1 MEEDERGKLFVGGL
15 SWETTQE
22 NLQRFFSRYGE
33 IVDCVVMK
41 NNETGRS
48 RGFGFVTFADPSNI
62 GTVLQNGPHS
72 LDGRTIDPK
81 PCNPRTLQKPRKGGG
96 YKIFLGGLPSNVTE
110 TDLRTFFGRYGK
122 VTEVVIMYDQ
132 EKKKS
137 RGFGFLSFEDEG
149 SVDCVTNE
157 RYINLNGK
165 QVEIKKA
172 EPRDGSGGYSKVGGS
187 DSGQWGGHHQGQQLG
202 MMQGP
207 NGQMGG
213 PPMNMHAPN
222 MMQGYQNWG
231 TSPQQQ
237 GYGYGGSN
245 PQASYHNW
253 GAPPSGQTPHPQ
265 WNNYGNPQQ
274 AQSYGGYDM
283 YNSSSAPNA
292 TPTNWHSWNMPSNN
306 GGSGGAG
313 GQDVYSRQ
321 QQTWAGAQQSQ
332 GGGGG
337 AGGGGGGGG
346 PPGGGGIHRGG
357 PGNSASK
364 SGSEYEYSGYG
375 SGYDYDYG
383 NYSKEQ
389 QGVGGGAAGAGG
401 AGSAFVPR
409 TAYGGGGGGGRV
421 DGGNGDA
428 AVAPQ
433 YPPSQAV

>member
-48 RGFGFVTFADPSNI
+48 RGFGFVTFADPSNLNI
-62 GTVLQNGPHS
+62 VLQNGPHC

-96 YKIFLGGLPSNVTE
+96 FKIFLGGLPSNITE
-110 TDLRTFFGRYGK
+110 TDLRHFFNRYGK

-149 SVDCVTNE
+149 SVDSVTHE

-172 EPRDGSGGYSKVGGS
+172 EPRDGGGGYNKMG
-187 DSGQWGGHHQGQQLG
+187 DSSQWGHHQGQPMG
-202 MMQGP
+202 MVQGP

-222 MMQGYQNWG
+222 MMPGYQNWG

-237 GYGYGGSN
+237 GYGYSGNSAPNSYQGWGGPP
-245 PQASYHNW
+245 PQ
-253 GAPPSGQTPHPQ
+253 GVPQ
-265 WNNYGNPQQ
+265 WNNYGNPPP
-274 AQSYGGYDM
+274 AQGYNAYDM

-292 TPTNWHSWNMPSNN
+292 SSGANWSSWNIPSNN
-306 GGSGGAG
+306 GGSATASGP
-313 GQDVYSRQ
+313 DMYNRS
-321 QQTWAGAQQSQ
+321 QTWTGNQSAGA
-332 GGGGG
+332 
-337 AGGGGGGGG
+337 
-346 PPGGGGIHRGG
+346 PGMPRGG

-375 SGYDYDYG
+375 SGYDYDYT
-383 NYSKEQ
+383 NYGKDQ
-389 QGVGGGAAGAGG
+389 
-401 AGSAFVPR
+401 GSASSFAVPR
-409 TAYGGGGGGGRV
+409 SYGETS
-421 DGGNGDA
+421 
-428 AVAPQ
+428 APAQ

>member
-48 RGFGFVTFADPSNI
+48 RGFGFVTFADPGNI
-62 GTVLQNGPHS
+62 TSVLQNGPHS

-110 TDLRTFFGRYGK
+110 TDLRSFFGRYGK

-137 RGFGFLSFEDEG
+137 RGFGFLSFEDEA

-172 EPRDGSGGYSKVGGS
+172 EPRDGSGGYSKMGS
-187 DSGQWGGHHQGQQLG
+187 DSSQWGHHQGQPMG

-213 PPMNMHAPN
+213 PPMNMQMGAPN
-222 MMQGYQNWG
+222 MMQGYQSW
-231 TSPQQQ
+231 TASPQQQ

-245 PQASYHNW
+245 APNSYQSW
-253 GAPPSGQTPHPQ
+253 GAPPGSQGPVPQ

-274 AQSYGGYDM
+274 TQGYGGYDM
-283 YNSSSAPNA
+283 YNSTTAPNA
-292 TPTNWHSWNMPSNN
+292 SGAGNWNSWNIPPNN
-306 GGSGGAG
+306 GGTGAAAAQEMYTRPQTWTGAQQSGGAG
-313 GQDVYSRQ
+313 
-321 QQTWAGAQQSQ
+321 A
-332 GGGGG
+332 
-337 AGGGGGGGG
+337 G
-346 PPGGGGIHRGG
+346 PPAVGGGIHRTG

-375 SGYDYDYG
+375 SGYDYDYT
-383 NYSKEQ
+383 NYTKVE
-389 QGVGGGAAGAGG
+389 
-401 AGSAFVPR
+401 
-409 TAYGGGGGGGRV
+409 GGGGGGG
-421 DGGNGDA
+421 GGSSF
-428 AVAPQ
+428 VARTTYGNDTSAPPQ

>member
-22 NLQRFFSRYGE
+22 NLQRYFSRYGE

-48 RGFGFVTFADPSNI
+48 RGFGFVTFADPTIINM
-62 GTVLQNGPHS
+62 VLQNGPHT

-172 EPRDGSGGYSKVGGS
+172 EPRDGSGGYNKMGGAGGT
-187 DSGQWGGHHQGQQLG
+187 DSSQWGGHHQGQPMG
-202 MMQGP
+202 MVQGP

-213 PPMNMHAPN
+213 PPMNMQMGAPN

-237 GYGYGGSN
+237 GYGYGGSSG
-245 PQASYHNW
+245 PGSYQNW
-253 GAPPSGQTPHPQ
+253 GAPPGPQGPVPQ
-265 WNNYGNPQQ
+265 WNSYGNPQQ
-274 AQSYGGYDM
+274 TQGYGGYDM
-283 YNSSSAPNA
+283 YNSSSGPNA
-292 TPTNWHSWNMPSNN
+292 ASGGGNWNSWNIPQNN
-306 GGSGGAG
+306 GGTGAAAG
-313 GQDVYSRQ
+313 PDMYSRS
-321 QQTWAGAQQSQ
+321 QTWAGAQS
-332 GGGGG
+332 
-337 AGGGGGGGG
+337 AGGG
-346 PPGGGGIHRGG
+346 PPSGGMPRTG

-375 SGYDYDYG
+375 GSGGYDYDYSSYG
-383 NYSKEQ
+383 KEQ
-389 QGVGGGAAGAGG
+389 GGGT
-401 AGSAFVPR
+401 SFVPR
-409 TAYGGGGGGGRV
+409 TTYG
-421 DGGNGDA
+421 NDA
-428 AVAPQ
+428 TAPPQ

>member
-22 NLQRFFSRYGE
+22 NLQRYFSRYGE

-48 RGFGFVTFADPSNI
+48 RGFGFVTFADPSHI
-62 GTVLQNGPHS
+62 TTVLQNGPHS

-149 SVDCVTNE
+149 SVDCVTSE
-157 RYINLNGK
+157 RYINLHGK

-172 EPRDGSGGYSKVGGS
+172 EPRDGSGNYNSKMGS
-187 DSGQWGGHHQGQQLG
+187 DSFQWGHHQGQPAG

-213 PPMNMHAPN
+213 PPMNMQMGAPS
-222 MMQGYQNWG
+222 MMQNYQNWG
-231 TSPQQQ
+231 ASPQQQ
-237 GYGYGGSN
+237 TYGYGGTSA
-245 PQASYHNW
+245 PGSYQNW
-253 GAPPSGQTPHPQ
+253 GAPPGSQGPVPQ

-274 AQSYGGYDM
+274 TQGYGGYDM
-283 YNSSSAPNA
+283 YNSTTAPNA
-292 TPTNWHSWNMPSNN
+292 SAGGNWNSWNVPLNN
-306 GGSGGAG
+306 GAGNGGAG
-313 GQDVYSRQ
+313 GQDMYSRP
-321 QQTWAGAQQSQ
+321 QTWAGAQS
-332 GGGGG
+332 
-337 AGGGGGGGG
+337 GGG
-346 PPGGGGIHRGG
+346 PPTGGIHRTG

-375 SGYDYDYG
+375 SGYDYDYT
-383 NYSKEQ
+383 NYAKEQ
-389 QGVGGGAAGAGG
+389 GG
-401 AGSAFVPR
+401 SSFVPR
-409 TAYGGGGGGGRV
+409 TTYG
-421 DGGNGDA
+421 NETA
-428 AVAPQ
+428 APPQ